1 MNLFIYKLEGPRL
14 EGPRLEGPRLEGPR
28 LEGPRLEGPR
38 LEGPRLE
45 GPRLEGPRVF
55 CILTL
60 PHASGKLC
68 ELHSEAGSHGRT
80 PQGGWITWAHTT
92 GGGLDHMGAHHRGGW
107 ITWVHTTGGL
117 DHMGAHHRGGAGSHG
132 CIPQGGLDHM
142 GAHHRGAGSHG
153 CTPQGGWITWAHT
166 VADLGLPA
174 LRGHVIDVSAQ
185 VIHSDL
191 KQCGS
196 V

>member
-1 MNLFIYKLEGPRL
+1 MNLFIYK
-14 EGPRLEGPRLEGPR
+14 LEGPRLEGPR

-92 GGGLDHMGAHHRGGW
+92 GGAGSHGCTPQGGWITWAHTTGGAGSHECTPQGGW

-117 DHMGAHHRGGAGSHG
+117 DHMGAHRSRSRAPSVAWSRDRRVGSG
-132 CIPQGGLDHM
+132 DPLGPQAMRLCV
-142 GAHHRGAGSHG
+142 GS
-153 CTPQGGWITWAHT
+153 
-166 VADLGLPA
+166 
-174 LRGHVIDVSAQ
+174 
-185 VIHSDL
+185 
-191 KQCGS
+191 K
-196 V
+196 